1 MISTLTGTIRSLSS
15 EKLIIEVGGVG
26 LSVLINPQTSASVAL
41 GSQST
46 FYTSLVV
53 REDSLTLF
61 GFLTE
66 EVRNLFEL
74 VQTVSGVGPKVA
86 LSIMG
91 ALTPEDLA
99 RAISQEDTSAIE
111 RVPGIGK
118 KGAQRMILELK
129 GKLSD
134 LSSGGTGWRALKPPI
149 TPQNLAGEV
158 PNHET
163 RPVQP
168 NLQPD
173 PQTAHSGSAGPAECP
188 LPHESDCRP
197 EADSRLHRRSAGLPH

>member
-1 MISTLTGTIRSLSS
+1 MISTLSGTIRSLSQD
-15 EKLIIEVGGVG
+15 KLVIEVGGVG
-26 LSVLINPQTSASVAL
+26 LSVLINPPTSLALTLGAQTTL
-41 GSQST
+41 
-46 FYTSLVV
+46 YTSLVV

-61 GFLTE
+61 GFLSE

-111 RVPGIGK
+111 RVPGIGT

-134 LSSGGTGWRALKPPI
+134 LSSGATYKGHQPPWREQLLSALVSLGFSPK
-149 TPQNLAGEV
+149 
-158 PNHET
+158 
-163 RPVQP
+163 
-168 NLQPD
+168 
-173 PQTAHSGSAGPAECP
+173 
-188 LPHESDCRP
+188 ESDSAISYVVNDLQGNDQDP
-197 EADSRLHRRSAGLPH
+197 AAMQLSELLKLALASGKSSRG

>member
-1 MISTLTGTIRSLSS
+1 M
-15 EKLIIEVGGVG
+15 G
-26 LSVLINPQTSASVAL
+26 LSVLINPPTSLGLTLGAQTTL
-41 GSQST
+41 
-46 FYTSLVV
+46 YTSLVV

-61 GFLTE
+61 GLLSE

-134 LSSGGTGWRALKPPI
+134 LSLGATYKGHQPPWREQLLSALVS
-149 TPQNLAGEV
+149 LGF
-158 PNHET
+158 
-163 RPVQP
+163 
-168 NLQPD
+168 
-173 PQTAHSGSAGPAECP
+173 SAK
-188 LPHESDCRP
+188 ESDSAISHVVNDLQGDDQDP
-197 EADSRLHRRSAGLPH
+197 AAMALSELLKLALASGKSSRG

>member
-1 MISTLTGTIRSLSS
+1 MISTVTGTIRSLSLD
-15 EKLIIEVGGVG
+15 KLVVEVGGVG
-26 LSVLINPQTSASVAL
+26 LSVLINSPTSAGLTL
-41 GSQST
+41 GSQT
-46 FYTSLVV
+46 TLYTSLVV

-134 LSSGGTGWRALKPPI
+134 LSSGSTYKGHQPAWREQLLSALVSLGFSPK
-149 TPQNLAGEV
+149 
-158 PNHET
+158 
-163 RPVQP
+163 
-168 NLQPD
+168 
-173 PQTAHSGSAGPAECP
+173 
-188 LPHESDCRP
+188 ESDSAISYVVNDLH
-197 EADSRLHRRSAGLPH
+197 ADDKDPAAMELSELLKLALASGKSSRG

>member
-1 MISTLTGTIRSLSS
+1 VISTLSGTIRSLSHD
-15 EKLIIEVGGVG
+15 KLVIEVGGVG
-26 LSVLINPQTSASVAL
+26 LSVLINPPTSMGLTLGAQTTL
-41 GSQST
+41 
-46 FYTSLVV
+46 YTSLVV

-61 GFLTE
+61 GFLSE

-134 LSSGGTGWRALKPPI
+134 LSLGATYKGHQPPWREQLLSALVSLGFSPK
-149 TPQNLAGEV
+149 
-158 PNHET
+158 
-163 RPVQP
+163 
-168 NLQPD
+168 
-173 PQTAHSGSAGPAECP
+173 
-188 LPHESDCRP
+188 ESDSAISYVVNDLHGHDQDP
-197 EADSRLHRRSAGLPH
+197 ATMALSELLKLALASGKSSRG